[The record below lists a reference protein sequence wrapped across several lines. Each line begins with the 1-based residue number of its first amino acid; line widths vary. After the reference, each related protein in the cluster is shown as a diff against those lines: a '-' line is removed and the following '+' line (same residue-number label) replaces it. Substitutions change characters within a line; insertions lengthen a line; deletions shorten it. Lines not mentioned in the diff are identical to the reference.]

1 MENVNTQIRDALIDR
16 AVVLERVK
24 TSLYNDTKQVYI
36 DILNDID
43 TKISNYD
50 ELTIININKIIR
62 EIKDIFAP
70 ELTLKSDFLQLGLN
84 EAKYTQNKFNTIVG
98 IDLFKKLP
106 TESVIKKIV
115 NAPVFE
121 GLTLK
126 ETFDKLDFNILYDM
140 QSQIRLAL
148 LTGESIQ
155 QTKDRFYTLFN
166 GKIDNNIS
174 TLVRTMTQTV
184 VNQARA
190 EFYKENEDIIK
201 GYEHHSTLDLR
212 TTAEC
217 GLRDGKQWDS
227 EFKPIKGNNFVF
239 KWSPLHYN
247 CRSIILPIT
256 KSYRELGFDID
267 EIPEG
272 TRASMDGQV
281 PESTNFI
288 DWIEKKSPEQQKQ
301 WFGAGKYELYKEGKI
316 TFSDLINQRGRPVTL
331 KELENNFGEVSKQIN
346 VPKISFGYDGKFD
359 KYVENIRDEAKIVI
373 DKLPK
378 PSKIKISDAPLYDV
392 PSKTLYVDNN
402 KATFLHEYGH
412 HIDIGKGKKNRI
424 SNSDSF
430 SKAISDDY
438 KILSAKFG
446 RKDTLSI
453 LADRWKG
460 KDEFNGLSDII
471 DSVSYG
477 KFREKYKVA
486 GHGEG
491 YYGTKGVK
499 DLNTLKFRRE
509 SEAFANMFEAYANN
523 GKAWAEAK
531 ELFPNLSK
539 DFEEKIKGLI
549 NE

>member
-1 MENVNTQIRDALIDR
+1 MENVNTQIRDTLIDR

-36 DILNDID
+36 DILKDID

-70 ELTLKSDFLQLGLN
+70 ELTLKSDFLQLGLS
-84 EAKYTQNKFNTIVG
+84 EAKYTQNKFNSIIG

-267 EIPEG
+267 EIPKG

-301 WFGAGKYELYKEGKI
+301 WFGAVKYELYKDGKI

-331 KELENNFGEVSKQIN
+331 KELE
-346 VPKISFGYDGKFD
+346 DKF
-359 KYVENIRDEAKIVI
+359 
-373 DKLPK
+373 
-378 PSKIKISDAPLYDV
+378 S
-392 PSKTLYVDNN
+392 
-402 KATFLHEYGH
+402 
-412 HIDIGKGKKNRI
+412 
-424 SNSDSF
+424 
-430 SKAISDDY
+430 
-438 KILSAKFG
+438 
-446 RKDTLSI
+446 
-453 LADRWKG
+453 
-460 KDEFNGLSDII
+460 
-471 DSVSYG
+471 
-477 KFREKYKVA
+477 
-486 GHGEG
+486 
-491 YYGTKGVK
+491 
-499 DLNTLKFRRE
+499 
-509 SEAFANMFEAYANN
+509 
-523 GKAWAEAK
+523 
-531 ELFPNLSK
+531 
-539 DFEEKIKGLI
+539 
-549 NE
+549 

>member
-16 AVVLERVK
+16 AVILERVK

-36 DILNDID
+36 DILNDIN
-43 TKISNYD
+43 TKILNYD
-50 ELTIININKIIR
+50 DLTIININKIIR

-84 EAKYTQNKFNTIVG
+84 EAKYTQNKFNSIVG

-115 NAPVFE
+115 NAPVYE

-155 QTKDRFYTLFN
+155 QTKARFNTLFN
-166 GKIDNNIS
+166 GKIDANIS
-174 TLVRTMTQTV
+174 TIVRTMTQTV

-217 GLRDGKQWDS
+217 GLRDGKQWDAD
-227 EFKPIKGNNFVF
+227 FKPIKGNNFVF

-267 EIPEG
+267 EIPKG

-301 WFGAGKYELYKEGKI
+301 WFGVGKYELYKEGKI

-331 KELENNFGEVSKQIN
+331 KELE
-346 VPKISFGYDGKFD
+346 DKF
-359 KYVENIRDEAKIVI
+359 N
-373 DKLPK
+373 
-378 PSKIKISDAPLYDV
+378 
-392 PSKTLYVDNN
+392 
-402 KATFLHEYGH
+402 
-412 HIDIGKGKKNRI
+412 
-424 SNSDSF
+424 
-430 SKAISDDY
+430 
-438 KILSAKFG
+438 
-446 RKDTLSI
+446 
-453 LADRWKG
+453 
-460 KDEFNGLSDII
+460 
-471 DSVSYG
+471 
-477 KFREKYKVA
+477 
-486 GHGEG
+486 
-491 YYGTKGVK
+491 
-499 DLNTLKFRRE
+499 
-509 SEAFANMFEAYANN
+509 
-523 GKAWAEAK
+523 
-531 ELFPNLSK
+531 
-539 DFEEKIKGLI
+539 
-549 NE
+549 

>member
-36 DILNDID
+36 DILKDID

-84 EAKYTQNKFNTIVG
+84 EAKYTQNKFNSIIG

-106 TESVIKKIV
+106 TESVIKKII

-201 GYEHHSTLDLR
+201 GYEHYSTLDLR

-267 EIPEG
+267 EIPKG

-316 TFSDLINQRGRPVTL
+316 TFSDLINQRGRPVAL
-331 KELENNFGEVSKQIN
+331 KELE
-346 VPKISFGYDGKFD
+346 DKF
-359 KYVENIRDEAKIVI
+359 N
-373 DKLPK
+373 
-378 PSKIKISDAPLYDV
+378 
-392 PSKTLYVDNN
+392 
-402 KATFLHEYGH
+402 
-412 HIDIGKGKKNRI
+412 
-424 SNSDSF
+424 
-430 SKAISDDY
+430 
-438 KILSAKFG
+438 
-446 RKDTLSI
+446 
-453 LADRWKG
+453 
-460 KDEFNGLSDII
+460 
-471 DSVSYG
+471 
-477 KFREKYKVA
+477 
-486 GHGEG
+486 
-491 YYGTKGVK
+491 
-499 DLNTLKFRRE
+499 
-509 SEAFANMFEAYANN
+509 
-523 GKAWAEAK
+523 
-531 ELFPNLSK
+531 
-539 DFEEKIKGLI
+539 
-549 NE
+549 

>member
-36 DILNDID
+36 DILKDID

-84 EAKYTQNKFNTIVG
+84 EAKYTQNKFNSIIG

-115 NAPVFE
+115 DAPVFE

-174 TLVRTMTQTV
+174 ALVRTMTHTV
-184 VNQARA
+184 VNQARM

-201 GYEHHSTLDLR
+201 GYKSLSTLDLR
-212 TTAEC
+212 TSDICIAYSDKT
-217 GLRDGKQWDS
+217 WDS
-227 EFKPIKGNNFVF
+227 NFKPIGHNLVF
-239 KWSPLHYN
+239 KPVPRHVS
-247 CRSIILPIT
+247 CRSMILPIT

-267 EIPEG
+267 EIPKG

-281 PESTNFI
+281 PESTTFNKWL
-288 DWIEKKSPEQQKQ
+288 DGKSKADIEKVL
-301 WFGAGKYELYKEGKI
+301 GKGKAQLYLDGKI
-316 TFSDLINQRGRPVTL
+316 TLSDLVTQKGRPLTL
-331 KELENNFGEVSKQIN
+331 KELE
-346 VPKISFGYDGKFD
+346 DKF
-359 KYVENIRDEAKIVI
+359 
-373 DKLPK
+373 
-378 PSKIKISDAPLYDV
+378 S
-392 PSKTLYVDNN
+392 
-402 KATFLHEYGH
+402 
-412 HIDIGKGKKNRI
+412 
-424 SNSDSF
+424 
-430 SKAISDDY
+430 
-438 KILSAKFG
+438 
-446 RKDTLSI
+446 
-453 LADRWKG
+453 
-460 KDEFNGLSDII
+460 
-471 DSVSYG
+471 
-477 KFREKYKVA
+477 
-486 GHGEG
+486 
-491 YYGTKGVK
+491 
-499 DLNTLKFRRE
+499 
-509 SEAFANMFEAYANN
+509 
-523 GKAWAEAK
+523 
-531 ELFPNLSK
+531 
-539 DFEEKIKGLI
+539 
-549 NE
+549 